1 VSREDDFA
9 TEKTYSDGAGMFM
22 AYDTLNSISETQISC
37 YELVCA
43 DPVSGFV
50 LDAVKSGFSAADTVE
65 NSSRFD
71 VSTIFGLIKSFGT
84 RSGST
89 KAIAY
94 PYWENA
100 ARMVEDIL
108 TLLLIL
114 IILLVILPVIVAI
127 VAVVKGCKFGIG
139 KLRSWVPQIIEKR
152 RERAYERRR
161 EAHGGR

>member
-1 VSREDDFA
+1 
-9 TEKTYSDGAGMFM
+9 
-22 AYDTLNSISETQISC
+22 
-37 YELVCA
+37 
-43 DPVSGFV
+43 
-50 LDAVKSGFSAADTVE
+50 
-65 NSSRFD
+65 
-71 VSTIFGLIKSFGT
+71 
-84 RSGST
+84 
-89 KAIAY
+89 
-94 PYWENA
+94 
-100 ARMVEDIL
+100 MVEDIL